1 MAKGIDIGNGYV
13 KFDDKKFATRIK
25 VGEKIGFGKQKKE
38 IHYVE
43 YEGVKYI
50 VGKGSIFT
58 GDNRYFSKEYEI
70 CLLTALAL
78 SNKDEDFIE
87 EDIVVGLPEKKFK
100 LTAPKLTE
108 HLKQI
113 GQKQII
119 VDGKEYTIRINDALV
134 FIECAYPLLEG
145 IEDNVI
151 VIDNGAGTI
160 NVTQWED
167 LSIINSA
174 TYSEAMYKMYGAI
187 SSYLNT
193 NKNAEF
199 KPIDIEKILNKK
211 TTVINQEEVDITDIR
226 PIIKNHITDIA
237 SYIKNEFDYKDAKN
251 IYLMGGGGADT
262 INYWKD
268 AFDGKIDLVP
278 NSQFINSKIYDSI
291 AAEEFGD
298 DGDGKEE

>member
-13 KFDDKKFATRIK
+13 KFDDKKFATRVK

-38 IHYVE
+38 VHYVE

-58 GDNRYFSKEYEI
+58 GDDRYFSKEYEI
-70 CLLTALAL
+70 CLLTAIAL

-87 EDIVVGLPEKKFK
+87 ENIVVGLPEKKFK
-100 LTAPKLTE
+100 LISPKLTK
-108 HLKQI
+108 HLKEI

-119 VDGKEYTIRINDALV
+119 VDDKKYTIRINDALV

-145 IEDNVI
+145 IEDNVMI
-151 VIDNGAGTI
+151 IDNGAGTV

-174 TYSEAMYKMYGAI
+174 TYGEAMYKMYGAI

-193 NKNAEF
+193 NKGSDF
-199 KPIDIEKILNKK
+199 KPMDIEKILNKK
-211 TTVINQEEVDITDIR
+211 TTTINQEEVDITDIR
-226 PIIKNHITDIA
+226 PIIQNHIKEIA
-237 SYIKNEFDYKDAKN
+237 SYIKNDFDYKNAKR
-251 IYLMGGGGADT
+251 ICLIGGGGSDT
-262 INYWKD
+262 INYWENE
-268 AFDGKIDLVP
+268 FSKIELVD
-278 NSQFINSKIYDSI
+278 NSQFINCQIYDSI